1 MFVRS
6 NFEQPAP
13 PNEPFQDNRTI
24 GLAILFLGLLLCLLF
39 SIGADAVIL
48 DPFKATIAVTQ
59 TWQAQHPQTATP
71 AATPTSTIV
80 PGDPNQQV
88 AGGKNNS
95 GVLPRG

>member
-39 SIGADAVIL
+39 SIGVDATVL
-48 DPFKATIAVTQ
+48 DPFKATRAVTQ

-71 AATPTSTIV
+71 SPMPTSTIV
-80 PGDPNQQV
+80 PRDPNQQV
-88 AGGKNNS
+88 AGKNNS
-95 GVLPRG
+95 ERLPRG